1 MTNGISDM
9 STEKSTSLDD
19 AFKSIM
25 RDSYILA
32 QTLQPLF
39 KEFEGKD
46 EEYVR
51 SCLPIREGNREIV
64 GIGSEY
70 DPGRKG
76 PVIMDSVFELRIPG
90 KAPRTVIVGLE
101 GQGKRNPG
109 YRLVDR
115 AKYYTSCMIVDQKDR
130 YFSHDNYSDICKVVS
145 IWVVL
150 NPRKDERNT
159 IVRYYTA
166 EDYVR
171 DFDGKGPIERCDLE
185 EIFLINIGNADDLP
199 RTMMGLMNT
208 LFSKGLT
215 YGERVQR
222 LDDIYNIKD
231 ADSLIDKLRVFSMS
245 LQEEIIET
253 YREEGIEDAIS
264 SGAVVTREEYDR
276 DLEKTRFNEAVHL
289 VRILMNKGFSLE
301 ESLQEA
307 PEQFRESIRKEL
319 QED

>member
-185 EIFLINIGNADDLP
+185 EIFLINIGSADDLP

-319 QED
+319 QRD